1 MAMTK
6 RQRRKIVII
15 AVLVL
20 LLLLLSVYFLYF
32 RSTKKLTIDGAVTGL
47 TDAISV
53 PEFLYSFS
61 GPENDRLERPI
72 GVFVD
77 DPANEV
83 YVSDTRKGKV
93 YVFDLEGKMKRTI
106 GGSEILVPLYIAKN
120 PKDGKIYV
128 SDRRRRTIHIYEP
141 SGKFIRDF
149 DPKLPAEELP
159 KFETN
164 GVQWAPVAFA
174 FGKDGTLYVTEIL
187 NGHRLLVFGPDG
199 TFKTA
204 VGTAGIVTDA
214 KASPQV
220 FQFPNNVKVLGKNV
234 WVADSNNRRLQVF
247 DLEGKFDRMLSTQG
261 LPRGMDFLS
270 ASGENTGTA
279 KMVVVDT
286 LAHDSTIWNVK
297 GEKLVNFGE
306 QGVLEGQFNYPNDVS
321 IGPRN
326 LIFIADSAN
335 GRIQVWGW
343 PEQVS
348 PVPVAQVAQYWRWCF
363 APLLLLP
370 LLLLLRRKKFFVTEE
385 FLRAMIEME
394 LVDRMPARR
403 RTWLV
408 TEQVYEIFKD
418 VRSSDIDLG
427 EMLVATEHSESDARA
442 LMERLELD
450 HDTAAI
456 IAIAKRAHVFCTDD
470 AELRRIAR
478 LLEVDVV
485 DHEEFLD
492 RFDKTNGGSSGM
504 SGSES

>member
-32 RSTKKLTIDGAVTGL
+32 RSTKKLGFDGAVTGL

-53 PEFLYSFS
+53 PQFLYSFS

-72 GVFVD
+72 GVYVD
-77 DPANEV
+77 DAADEV

-93 YVFDLEGKMKRTI
+93 YVFDLDGKMKRTI

-141 SGKFIRDF
+141 SGKFVRDF

-164 GVQWAPVAFA
+164 GVQWAPVALD

-199 TFKTA
+199 KFKTS

-220 FQFPNNVKVLGKNV
+220 FQFPNNVKVQGKNV

-247 DLEGKFDRMLSTQG
+247 DLEGKFDRILSTQG

-270 ASGENTGTA
+270 SSNENSGTA

-385 FLRAMIEME
+385 FLSAMIAME

-403 RTWLV
+403 RVWLV
-408 TEQVYEIFKD
+408 TPQVYDVFKD
-418 VRSSDIDLG
+418 VRASDIDLG
-427 EMLVATEHSESDARA
+427 QMLVATEHSESDAKA
-442 LMERLELD
+442 LMDRLELD

-478 LLEVDVV
+478 VLEIDVA
-485 DHEEFLD
+485 DHEEFLE
-492 RFDKTNGGSSGM
+492 RFDKTNGGSERT
-504 SGSES
+504 SGSDS